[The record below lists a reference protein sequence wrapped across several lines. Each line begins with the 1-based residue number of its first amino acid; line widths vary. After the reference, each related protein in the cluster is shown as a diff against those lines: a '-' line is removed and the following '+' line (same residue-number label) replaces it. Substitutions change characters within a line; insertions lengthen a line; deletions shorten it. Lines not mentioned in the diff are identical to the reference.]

1 MTQDTWGRVRDEL
14 KKEVGKNNYLTWIEP
29 LKLADC
35 DNGVARFEVPTSFV
49 GTWVKRNFGDRIV
62 HHLSAAGARVDRIE
76 FDVSAPIPAAPT
88 REDTAANPP
97 AHPISSASFSG

>member
-35 DNGVARFEVPTSFV
+35 DNGVARFDLGHESSEIW
-49 GTWVKRNFGDRIV
+49 GNEKGR
-62 HHLSAAGARVDRIE
+62 
-76 FDVSAPIPAAPT
+76 
-88 REDTAANPP
+88 PP
-97 AHPISSASFSG
+97 L